1 MEALDRYLKEQASQ
15 DAKKR
20 AAAPYVLRS
29 TDGRIAGYYTLS
41 SDNIRVDD
49 IPAELVKQLSLPRY
63 PVIGATLIGRLARD
77 LSFRGQGIGE
87 LLLVDALKRAL
98 ELSKQIASAAVVV
111 DAKDAKAH
119 DFYRDFGFIGFP
131 ETVNRLFLPMRT
143 IAGLFAGSP
152 SPASSSPGSPSS
164 SASRHHR

>member
-1 MEALDRYLKEQASQ
+1 VEALDRYLKEQASQ